1 MTKAYKNNEFLMS
14 PEARTIRMLAEYLEP
29 RKRFETHQAQKAL
42 IFFGS
47 ARTIPGVTDT
57 PDGMDYY
64 DCARDLAARMARWTN
79 DNHQGA
85 ERYFI
90 CSGGGPGIMEATNR
104 GAADVDVD
112 LSMGLNISLPF
123 EQHSNPY
130 ISPDLNLEFHYFF
143 MRKFWFLNL
152 AAGLAIFPGGFGTM
166 DELFEVLTLVQ
177 TGKKHRIPLL
187 MFGEQFWNRLINFDL
202 FIEMGLISPEDKDL
216 FLITSDLDAAEA
228 YLTEQLPLCEKPRD

>member
-14 PEARTIRMLAEYLEP
+14 PEARTIRVLAEYLEP
-29 RKRFETHQAQKAL
+29 RKRFETHYAQKAL

-47 ARTIPGVTDT
+47 ARTVPGNKNT
-57 PDGMDYY
+57 PDGLDYY
-64 DCARDLAARMARWTN
+64 DCARQLAARMARWTT
-79 DNHQGA
+79 DNHEGD

-104 GAADVDVD
+104 GAADVDIN

-130 ISPDLNLEFHYFF
+130 ISPELNLEFHYFF
-143 MRKFWFLNL
+143 MRKFWFLNM
-152 AAGLAIFPGGFGTM
+152 AAGLVVFPGGFGTM

-187 MFGEQFWNRLINFDL
+187 LFGETFWQRLINFDL

-216 FLITSDLDAAEA
+216 FLITSDLDAAQA